1 MLLELAAE
9 HILPVLVAEVGNY
22 ALRQVT
28 GGAAP
33 PACRCPTQ
41 WRPKAAK
48 VASRAVHA
56 VPVVTLV
63 SQVPE
68 RVPLQVAGLR
78 GDSHRAAWVEESLR
92 RLAGVS
98 SASVNALTGS
108 VLVQYDP
115 RRVAVT
121 QIQARL
127 EPPRHAPRRRATLQR
142 PASGAWQLALVGV

>member
-28 GGAAP
+28 GGVAP

-41 WRPKAAK
+41 RPPKAAN
-48 VASRAVHA
+48 VASRAVHM
-56 VPVVTLV
+56 VPVATVV
-63 SQVPE
+63 SQVPG
-68 RVPLQVAGLR
+68 RVRLQVAGLR
-78 GDSHRAAWVEESLR
+78 SDAQRAARVEESLR

-98 SASVNALTGS
+98 SASVNALTGT

-115 RRVAVT
+115 RRVAVSE
-121 QIQARL
+121 IQARL
-127 EPPRHAPRRRATLQR
+127 DPRRRAPRRRPTTRR
-142 PASGAWQLALVGV
+142 PSSIARQLALVGV